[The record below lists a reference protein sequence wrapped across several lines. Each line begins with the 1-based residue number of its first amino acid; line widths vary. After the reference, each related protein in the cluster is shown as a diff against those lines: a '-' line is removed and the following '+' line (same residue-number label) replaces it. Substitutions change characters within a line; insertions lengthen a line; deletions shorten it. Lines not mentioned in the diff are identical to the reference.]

1 MIIDDFSPMI
11 ELAVTL
17 NIAFVAVEYV
27 KSYTNAVCNQL
38 FNFGQFLKDAFG
50 ECKSLLVDDI
60 TLNSIHVSNINGNSI
75 AGEIEK
81 AKITREKISSDIN
94 DELQYFKLKVEKVCQ
109 SKCISSVSLWLF
121 LYGLSYLFCMGI
133 ESKVKDEC
141 IEMFILW
148 QTIFTFIY
156 TILGWSIGEKGY
168 KKCFFDFTSLRHAI
182 CSFVIG
188 LCLSL
193 LFTYICLQ
201 ADKCVHSFSLI
212 VVISVLYMYSNFI
225 VSSIMVW
232 HKASKVKNEIRT
244 NANGYKDKCNRLQH
258 DVDQLLTI
266 NEVELRIVNNNQ
278 SVVLDG
284 SLSKSIGNQPRKK
297 TKRERIIEKRQKSIW
312 Q

>member
-1 MIIDDFSPMI
+1 MMINDFSPMI

-38 FNFGQFLKDAFG
+38 FNFGQFLKDAYG

-60 TLNSIHVSNINGNSI
+60 TLNSIRVSDINGKSI
-75 AGEIEK
+75 ASEIEK
-81 AKITREKISSDIN
+81 AKITREKISSEIN
-94 DELQYFKLKVEKVCQ
+94 DDLQSFKLKVEKVCQ

-121 LYGLSYLFCMGI
+121 LYGLSFLFCMGLDSI
-133 ESKVKDEC
+133 VEEEC
-141 IEMFILW
+141 IKMFILW
-148 QTIFTFIY
+148 LTIFTFVY

-188 LCLSL
+188 LCLSML
-193 LFTYICLQ
+193 LTYICLQ
-201 ADKCVHSFSLI
+201 ADKFVCSFSLI
-212 VVISVLYMYSNFI
+212 VVLGVLYMYSNFI

-232 HKASKVKNEIRT
+232 LKASKVKDEIKT
-244 NANGYKDKCNRLQH
+244 NANAYKDKCKELRH
-258 DVDQLLTI
+258 DVDQLLAI
-266 NEVELRIVNNNQ
+266 NEVELKIVNNNQ

-284 SLSKSIGNQPRKK
+284 SLSQENQTRKK
-297 TKRERIIEKRQKSIW
+297 TKRERLIEMRQKSIW

>member
-1 MIIDDFSPMI
+1 MMINDFSPMI

-38 FNFGQFLKDAFG
+38 FNFGQFLKDAYG

-60 TLNSIHVSNINGNSI
+60 TLNSIRVSDINGKSI
-75 AGEIEK
+75 ASEIEK
-81 AKITREKISSDIN
+81 AKITREKISSEIN
-94 DELQYFKLKVEKVCQ
+94 DDLQSFKLKVEKVCQ

-121 LYGLSYLFCMGI
+121 LYGLSFLFCMGLDSI
-133 ESKVKDEC
+133 VEEEC
-141 IEMFILW
+141 IKMFFLW
-148 QTIFTFIY
+148 LTIFTFVY

-168 KKCFFDFTSLRHAI
+168 KKSFFDFTSLRHAI

-188 LCLSL
+188 LCLSIL
-193 LFTYICLQ
+193 LTYICLQ
-201 ADKCVHSFSLI
+201 ADKFVCSFSLI
-212 VVISVLYMYSNFI
+212 VVLGVLYMYSNFI

-232 HKASKVKNEIRT
+232 LKASKVKDEIKT
-244 NANGYKDKCNRLQH
+244 NANAYKDKCKELRH
-258 DVDQLLTI
+258 DVDQLLAI
-266 NEVELRIVNNNQ
+266 NEVELKIVNNNQ

-284 SLSKSIGNQPRKK
+284 SLSQENQTRKK
-297 TKRERIIEKRQKSIW
+297 TKRERIIEMRQKSIW

>member
-1 MIIDDFSPMI
+1 MMINDFSPMI

-38 FNFGQFLKDAFG
+38 FNFGQFLKDAYG

-60 TLNSIHVSNINGNSI
+60 TLNSIRVSDINGKSI
-75 AGEIEK
+75 ASEIEK
-81 AKITREKISSDIN
+81 AKITREKISSEIN
-94 DELQYFKLKVEKVCQ
+94 DDLQSFKLKVEKVCQ

-121 LYGLSYLFCMGI
+121 LYGLSFLFCMGLDSI
-133 ESKVKDEC
+133 VEEEC
-141 IEMFILW
+141 IKMFILW
-148 QTIFTFIY
+148 LTIFTFVY

-188 LCLSL
+188 LCLSIL
-193 LFTYICLQ
+193 LTYICLQ
-201 ADKCVHSFSLI
+201 ADKFVCSFSLI
-212 VVISVLYMYSNFI
+212 VVLGVLYMYSNFI

-232 HKASKVKNEIRT
+232 LKASKVKDEIKT
-244 NANGYKDKCNRLQH
+244 NANAYKDKCKELRH
-258 DVDQLLTI
+258 DVDQLLAI
-266 NEVELRIVNNNQ
+266 NEVELKIINNNQ

-284 SLSKSIGNQPRKK
+284 SLSQENQTRKK
-297 TKRERIIEKRQKSIW
+297 TKRERIIEMRQKSI
-312 Q
+312 

>member
-1 MIIDDFSPMI
+1 MMINDFSPMI

-38 FNFGQFLKDAFG
+38 FNFGQFLKDAYG

-60 TLNSIHVSNINGNSI
+60 TLNSIRVSDINGKSI
-75 AGEIEK
+75 ASEIEK
-81 AKITREKISSDIN
+81 AKITREKISSEIN
-94 DELQYFKLKVEKVCQ
+94 DDLQSFKLKVEKVCQ

-121 LYGLSYLFCMGI
+121 LYGLSFLFCMGLDSI
-133 ESKVKDEC
+133 VEKEC
-141 IEMFILW
+141 IKMFILW
-148 QTIFTFIY
+148 LTIFTFVY

-188 LCLSL
+188 LCLSIL
-193 LFTYICLQ
+193 LTYICLQ
-201 ADKCVHSFSLI
+201 ADKFVCSFSLI
-212 VVISVLYMYSNFI
+212 VVLGVLYMYSNFI

-232 HKASKVKNEIRT
+232 LKASKVKDEIKT
-244 NANGYKDKCNRLQH
+244 NANAYKDKCKKLRH
-258 DVDQLLTI
+258 DVDQLLAI
-266 NEVELRIVNNNQ
+266 NEVELKIVNNNQ

-284 SLSKSIGNQPRKK
+284 FLSQENQTRKK
-297 TKRERIIEKRQKSIW
+297 TKRERIIEMRQKSIW

>member
-1 MIIDDFSPMI
+1 MMINDFSPMI

-38 FNFGQFLKDAFG
+38 FNFGQFLKDAYG

-60 TLNSIHVSNINGNSI
+60 TLNSIRVSDINGKSI
-75 AGEIEK
+75 ASEIEK
-81 AKITREKISSDIN
+81 AKITREKISSEIN
-94 DELQYFKLKVEKVCQ
+94 DDLQSFKLKVEKVCQ

-121 LYGLSYLFCMGI
+121 LYGLSFLFCMGLDSI
-133 ESKVKDEC
+133 VEEEC
-141 IEMFILW
+141 IKMFILW
-148 QTIFTFIY
+148 LTIFTFVY

-188 LCLSL
+188 LCLSIL
-193 LFTYICLQ
+193 LTYICLQ
-201 ADKCVHSFSLI
+201 ADKFVCSFSLI
-212 VVISVLYMYSNFI
+212 VVLDVLYMYSNFI

-232 HKASKVKNEIRT
+232 LKASKVKDEIKT
-244 NANGYKDKCNRLQH
+244 NANAYKDKCKELRH
-258 DVDQLLTI
+258 DVDQLLAI
-266 NEVELRIVNNNQ
+266 NEVELKIVNNNQ

-284 SLSKSIGNQPRKK
+284 SLSQENQTRKK
-297 TKRERIIEKRQKSIW
+297 TKRERIIEMRQKSI
-312 Q
+312 

>member
-1 MIIDDFSPMI
+1 MMINDFSPMI

-38 FNFGQFLKDAFG
+38 FNFGQFLKDAYG

-60 TLNSIHVSNINGNSI
+60 TLNSIRVSDINGKSI
-75 AGEIEK
+75 ASEIEK

-94 DELQYFKLKVEKVCQ
+94 DELQCFKLKVEKVCQ

-121 LYGLSYLFCMGI
+121 LYGLSFLFCMGLDSI
-133 ESKVKDEC
+133 VEEEC
-141 IEMFILW
+141 IKMFILW
-148 QTIFTFIY
+148 LTIFTFVY

-188 LCLSL
+188 LCLSIL
-193 LFTYICLQ
+193 LTYICLQ
-201 ADKCVHSFSLI
+201 ADKFVCSFSLI
-212 VVISVLYMYSNFI
+212 VVFGVLYMYSKFI

-232 HKASKVKNEIRT
+232 LKASKVKDEIKT
-244 NANGYKDKCNRLQH
+244 NANAYKDKCKKLRH
-258 DVDQLLTI
+258 DVDQLLAI
-266 NEVELRIVNNNQ
+266 NEVELKIVNNNQ
-278 SVVLDG
+278 PVVLDG
-284 SLSKSIGNQPRKK
+284 SLSQENQIRKK
-297 TKRERIIEKRQKSIW
+297 TKR
-312 Q
+312 

>member
-1 MIIDDFSPMI
+1 MMINDFSPMI

-38 FNFGQFLKDAFG
+38 FNFGQFLKDAYG

-60 TLNSIHVSNINGNSI
+60 TLNSIRVSDINGKSI
-75 AGEIEK
+75 ASEIEK
-81 AKITREKISSDIN
+81 AKITREKISSEIN
-94 DELQYFKLKVEKVCQ
+94 DDLQSFKLKVEKVCQ

-121 LYGLSYLFCMGI
+121 LYGLSFLFCMGLDSI
-133 ESKVKDEC
+133 VEEEC
-141 IEMFILW
+141 IKMFILW
-148 QTIFTFIY
+148 LTIFTFVY

-188 LCLSL
+188 LCLSML
-193 LFTYICLQ
+193 LTYICLQ
-201 ADKCVHSFSLI
+201 ADKFVCSFSLI
-212 VVISVLYMYSNFI
+212 VVLGVLYMYSNFI

-232 HKASKVKNEIRT
+232 LKASKVKDEIKT
-244 NANGYKDKCNRLQH
+244 NANAYKDKCKELRH
-258 DVDQLLTI
+258 DVDQLLAI
-266 NEVELRIVNNNQ
+266 NEVELKIVNNNQ

-284 SLSKSIGNQPRKK
+284 SLSQENQTRKK
-297 TKRERIIEKRQKSIW
+297 TKRERIIEMRQKSIW

>member
-1 MIIDDFSPMI
+1 MMINDFSPMI

-38 FNFGQFLKDAFG
+38 FNFGQFLKDAYG

-60 TLNSIHVSNINGNSI
+60 TLNSIRVSDINGKSI
-75 AGEIEK
+75 ASEIEK
-81 AKITREKISSDIN
+81 AKITREKISSEIN
-94 DELQYFKLKVEKVCQ
+94 DDLQSFKLKVEKVCQ

-121 LYGLSYLFCMGI
+121 LYGLSFLFCMGLDSI
-133 ESKVKDEC
+133 VEEEC
-141 IEMFILW
+141 IKMFILW
-148 QTIFTFIY
+148 LTIFTFVY

-188 LCLSL
+188 LCLSIL
-193 LFTYICLQ
+193 LTYICLQ
-201 ADKCVHSFSLI
+201 ADKFVCSFSLI
-212 VVISVLYMYSNFI
+212 VVLGVLYMYSNFI

-232 HKASKVKNEIRT
+232 LKASKVKDEIKT
-244 NANGYKDKCNRLQH
+244 NANAYKDKCKKLRH
-258 DVDQLLTI
+258 DVDQLLAI
-266 NEVELRIVNNNQ
+266 NEVELKIVNNNQ

-284 SLSKSIGNQPRKK
+284 SLSQENQTRKK
-297 TKRERIIEKRQKSIW
+297 TKRERIIEMRQKSIW

>member
-1 MIIDDFSPMI
+1 MMISDFSPMI

-38 FNFGQFLKDAFG
+38 FNFGQFLKDAYG

-60 TLNSIHVSNINGNSI
+60 TLNSIRVSDINGKSI
-75 AGEIEK
+75 ASEIEK
-81 AKITREKISSDIN
+81 AKITREKISSEIN
-94 DELQYFKLKVEKVCQ
+94 DDLQSFKLKVEKVCQ

-121 LYGLSYLFCMGI
+121 LYGLSFLFCMGLDSI
-133 ESKVKDEC
+133 VEEEC
-141 IEMFILW
+141 IKMFILW
-148 QTIFTFIY
+148 LTIFTFVY

-188 LCLSL
+188 LCLSIL
-193 LFTYICLQ
+193 LTYICLQ
-201 ADKCVHSFSLI
+201 ADKFVCSFSLI
-212 VVISVLYMYSNFI
+212 VVLGVLYMYSNFI

-232 HKASKVKNEIRT
+232 LKASKVKDEIKT
-244 NANGYKDKCNRLQH
+244 NANAYKDKCKELRH
-258 DVDQLLTI
+258 DVDQLLAI
-266 NEVELRIVNNNQ
+266 NEVELKIVNNNQ

-284 SLSKSIGNQPRKK
+284 SLSQENQTRKK
-297 TKRERIIEKRQKSIW
+297 TKRERIIEMRQKSIW

>member
-1 MIIDDFSPMI
+1 MMINDFSPMI

-38 FNFGQFLKDAFG
+38 FNFGQFLKDAYG

-60 TLNSIHVSNINGNSI
+60 TLNSIRVSDINGKSI
-75 AGEIEK
+75 ASEIEK
-81 AKITREKISSDIN
+81 AKITREKISSEIN
-94 DELQYFKLKVEKVCQ
+94 DDLQSFKLKVEKVCQ

-121 LYGLSYLFCMGI
+121 LYGLSFLFCMGLDSI
-133 ESKVKDEC
+133 VEEEC
-141 IEMFILW
+141 IKMFILW
-148 QTIFTFIY
+148 LTIFTFVY

-188 LCLSL
+188 LCLSIL
-193 LFTYICLQ
+193 LTYICLQ
-201 ADKCVHSFSLI
+201 ADKFVCSFSLI
-212 VVISVLYMYSNFI
+212 VVLGVLYMYSNFI

-232 HKASKVKNEIRT
+232 LKASKVKDEIKT
-244 NANGYKDKCNRLQH
+244 NANAYKDKCKELRH
-258 DVDQLLTI
+258 DVDQLLAI
-266 NEVELRIVNNNQ
+266 NEVELKIVNNNQ

-284 SLSKSIGNQPRKK
+284 SLSQENQTRKK
-297 TKRERIIEKRQKSIW
+297 TKRERIIEMRQKSIW

>member
-1 MIIDDFSPMI
+1 MMINDFSPMI

-38 FNFGQFLKDAFG
+38 FNFGQFLKDAYG

-60 TLNSIHVSNINGNSI
+60 TLNSIRVSDINGKSI
-75 AGEIEK
+75 ASEIEK
-81 AKITREKISSDIN
+81 AKITREKISSEIN
-94 DELQYFKLKVEKVCQ
+94 DDLQSFKLKVEKVCQ

-121 LYGLSYLFCMGI
+121 LYGLSFLFCMGLDSI
-133 ESKVKDEC
+133 VEEEC
-141 IEMFILW
+141 IKMFILW
-148 QTIFTFIY
+148 LTIFTFVY

-188 LCLSL
+188 LCLSIL
-193 LFTYICLQ
+193 LTYICLQ
-201 ADKCVHSFSLI
+201 ADKFVCSFSLI
-212 VVISVLYMYSNFI
+212 VVLGVLYMYSNFI
-225 VSSIMVW
+225 VSSIMVRL
-232 HKASKVKNEIRT
+232 KASKVKDEIKT
-244 NANGYKDKCNRLQH
+244 NANAYKDKCKKLRH
-258 DVDQLLTI
+258 DVDQLLAI
-266 NEVELRIVNNNQ
+266 NEVELKIVNNNQ

-284 SLSKSIGNQPRKK
+284 SLSQENQTRKK
-297 TKRERIIEKRQKSIW
+297 TKRERIIEMRQKSIW

>member
-1 MIIDDFSPMI
+1 MMINDFSPMI

-38 FNFGQFLKDAFG
+38 FNFGQFLKDAYG

-60 TLNSIHVSNINGNSI
+60 TLNSIRVSDINGKSI
-75 AGEIEK
+75 ASEIEK
-81 AKITREKISSDIN
+81 AKITREKISSEIN
-94 DELQYFKLKVEKVCQ
+94 DDLQSFKLKVEKVCQ

-121 LYGLSYLFCMGI
+121 LYGLSFLFCMGLDSI
-133 ESKVKDEC
+133 VEEEC
-141 IEMFILW
+141 IKMFILW
-148 QTIFTFIY
+148 LTIFTFVY

-188 LCLSL
+188 LCLSIL
-193 LFTYICLQ
+193 LTYICLQ
-201 ADKCVHSFSLI
+201 ADKFVCSFSLI
-212 VVISVLYMYSNFI
+212 VVLGVLYMYSNFI

-232 HKASKVKNEIRT
+232 LKASKVKDEIKT
-244 NANGYKDKCNRLQH
+244 NANAYKDKCKKLRH
-258 DVDQLLTI
+258 DVDQLLAI
-266 NEVELRIVNNNQ
+266 NEVELKIVNNNQ
-278 SVVLDG
+278 SVVLDS
-284 SLSKSIGNQPRKK
+284 SLSQENQTRKK
-297 TKRERIIEKRQKSIW
+297 TKRERIIEMRQKSIW

>member
-1 MIIDDFSPMI
+1 MMINDFSPMI

-38 FNFGQFLKDAFG
+38 FNFGQFLKDAYG

-60 TLNSIHVSNINGNSI
+60 TLNSIRVSDINGKSI
-75 AGEIEK
+75 ASEIEK
-81 AKITREKISSDIN
+81 AKITREKISSEIN
-94 DELQYFKLKVEKVCQ
+94 DDLQSFKLKVEKVCQ

-121 LYGLSYLFCMGI
+121 LYGLSFLFCMGLDSI
-133 ESKVKDEC
+133 VEEEC
-141 IEMFILW
+141 IKMFILW
-148 QTIFTFIY
+148 LTIFTFVY
-156 TILGWSIGEKGY
+156 TILGRSIGEKGY

-188 LCLSL
+188 LCLSIL
-193 LFTYICLQ
+193 LAYICLQ
-201 ADKCVHSFSLI
+201 ADKFVCSFSLI
-212 VVISVLYMYSNFI
+212 VVWGVLYMYSNFI

-232 HKASKVKNEIRT
+232 LKASKVKDEIKT
-244 NANGYKDKCNRLQH
+244 NANAYKDKCKELRH
-258 DVDQLLTI
+258 DVDQLLAI
-266 NEVELRIVNNNQ
+266 NEVELKIVNNNQ

-284 SLSKSIGNQPRKK
+284 SLSQENQTRKK
-297 TKRERIIEKRQKSIW
+297 TKRERIIEMRQKSIW